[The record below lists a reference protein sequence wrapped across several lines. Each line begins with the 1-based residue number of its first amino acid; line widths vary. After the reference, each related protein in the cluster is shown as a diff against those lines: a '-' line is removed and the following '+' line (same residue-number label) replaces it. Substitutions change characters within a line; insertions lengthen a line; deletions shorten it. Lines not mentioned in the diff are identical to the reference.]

1 MPTKQLPSKKTPATY
16 VAVRNKAKQKKQRE
30 RKKRLDRWSKALS
43 SLRSPYVIV
52 SLTVLLI
59 TSLLWSLLGAQL
71 QLGNADQVIEGSL
84 FQNLTTFHGAL
95 FPSAHTFLIKWPL
108 FLISG
113 LTHNSSS
120 VLVTLTIIVSL
131 LTIAGL
137 VYILYRID
145 KRPRVFGSLILA
157 LSSILLL
164 IPAQPHTAGIL
175 PVNFAMIS
183 TRNIEYVV
191 YMLGLVLVIRSGRM
205 RSRLFVLATL
215 ILTLLFASDKLFESL
230 ALGAGV
236 ITALV
241 YVFFRRRAFVLLAFR
256 LFISSVIASILASLL
271 LWVISEVKITHI
283 VGGGGGPYTLITTAK
298 ELSLG
303 IIFAFLGLLTN
314 VGANPVFDI
323 GVVKSLPGTLIN
335 RLLAPELVSF
345 GVNLLVFI
353 AGCIAVV
360 KVFLLS
366 LIPPKKPRWNAK
378 KKPAAYTQAVAL
390 SILMIASTIVAIGE
404 FIFTN
409 HYYPVDSRYMTIV
422 LFAVFISLATYLRS
436 RPLPK
441 WLGSWRMLVL
451 LGVSIIIGCFWTVT
465 TNQQQTSALS
475 SISQRNQKIAD
486 VLADHKS
493 DVLIGDYWRVVPI
506 SQLDKEKNDIML
518 PLSSCTTVRNTLT
531 SDAWQINLKTH
542 SFIYLL
548 SLDKGVTDYP
558 QCTVAQITGT
568 YGHPNASTLIAGTNE
583 HPQELLLYYDGGITK
598 GKPVPKSSTIFP
610 TSPKISVPPVCAN
623 NDTVMNIVAHQ
634 DDDLLFMNPD
644 LLHEITTGDCIRTV
658 YVTAGDSG
666 QNSVYW
672 LGREQGSQA
681 AYDSLAGL
689 PLTTI
694 WTQKTVKLNT
704 GEYVTVVSPETD
716 KKISL
721 IFMRLADGNLT
732 GNGFKSSGYESLAQ
746 LHSGQISVINS
757 VDGQSSYTSLQ
768 LTTALTQL
776 MNLYNPTILHT
787 QAPRDY
793 GTIYHDHSDH
803 ITVGKYVTTA
813 FANYSNE
820 AATPISY
827 YIGYPIRQAP
837 ANVTGADLAAKLNAF
852 LAYAKYDGGV
862 CQTAAICARTAT
874 YNAYLSRQYTTLE
887 Y

>member
-1 MPTKQLPSKKTPATY
+1 MPNKQLTRKKASTTY
-16 VAVRNKAKQKKQRE
+16 VAVRSKEEQKKKRE
-30 RKKRLDRWSKALS
+30 HKKRQDRWRKALS
-43 SLRSPYVIV
+43 GLRSPYVII
-52 SLTVLLI
+52 SLTFLLI

-84 FQNLTTFHGAL
+84 FQNLTTFRGAQ

-108 FLISG
+108 FLVSG
-113 LTHNSSS
+113 LAHNSSFM
-120 VLVTLTIIVSL
+120 LAILTVIVSL
-131 LTIAGL
+131 LTVAGL

-145 KRPRVFGSLILA
+145 KRPRVFGSIVLA
-157 LSSILLL
+157 LSSVLLL
-164 IPAQPHTAGIL
+164 IPAQPHTTGIL

-183 TRNIEYVV
+183 TRNIEYIV
-191 YMLGLVLVIRSGRM
+191 YILGIVLVIRSVKI
-205 RSRLFVLATL
+205 RSLVFSGAT
-215 ILTLLFASDKLFESL
+215 ITLTLLFASDKLFESL
-230 ALGAGV
+230 GIGAAI
-236 ITALV
+236 ITAIV
-241 YVFFRRRAFVLLAFR
+241 YLFFRKRALVLLAIR
-256 LFISSVIASILASLL
+256 LFISSIIASILASLL
-271 LWVISEVKITHI
+271 LWVISELKITHI
-283 VGGGGGPYTLITTAK
+283 VGGGGGPYAFITTAK

-303 IIFAFLGLLTN
+303 TIFAVLGLLTN
-314 VGANPVFDI
+314 IGANPVFDVGI
-323 GVVKSLPGTLIN
+323 VKSLPSTLIN
-335 RLLAPELVSF
+335 RLLSPELISF
-345 GVNLLVFI
+345 GVNLMVFI
-353 AGCIAVV
+353 AGCIAIV
-360 KVFLLS
+360 KVFALS
-366 LIPPKKPRWNAK
+366 LVPPRKPRWNAK
-378 KKPAAYTQAVAL
+378 KKPSAYTQAVAL
-390 SILMIASTIVAIGE
+390 SIFMIASTIVAVGE

-409 HYYPVDSRYMTIV
+409 HYYPVDSRYVTIV
-422 LFAVFISLATYLRS
+422 LFALFISLATYLRS

-441 WLGSWRMLVL
+441 WLGSWRMFVV
-451 LGVSIIIGCFWTVT
+451 LGVSIIIGCFWTIT
-465 TNQQQTSALS
+465 THQQQTGGLS
-475 SISQRNQKIAD
+475 SISIRNQKIAD

-493 DVLIGDYWRVVPI
+493 DVLVGDYWRVIPI
-506 SQLDKEKNDIML
+506 SQLDKEKNDVVL

-531 SDAWQINLKTH
+531 SDAWQVNLKTH

-548 SLDKGVTDYP
+548 SLDKSVTDYP
-558 QCTVAQITGT
+558 QCTIAQITDT
-568 YGHPNASTLIAGTNE
+568 YGHPNASTLIAGTIE
-583 HPQELLLYYDGGITK
+583 HPQELLLYYDAGITK

-610 TSPKISVPPVCAN
+610 TSPKVVVAPVCTN
-623 NDTVMNIVAHQ
+623 NDTIMNIVAHQ

-644 LLHEITTGDCIRTV
+644 LFHEITAGDCIRTI

-689 PLTTI
+689 PLTTV

-704 GEYVTVVSPETD
+704 DEYVTVVSPQTD

-746 LHSGQISVINS
+746 LHSGGIPVINS

-787 QAPRDY
+787 QAPKDY

-813 FANYSNE
+813 FANYTSE
-820 AATPISY
+820 ATTPISY
-827 YIGYPIRQAP
+827 YVGYPIRQQP
-837 ANVTGADLAAKLNAF
+837 ANVTGSDLTAKINAF

-862 CQTAAICARTAT
+862 CQTVAICARTAT
-874 YNAYLSRQYTTLE
+874 YNAYLTRQYTTLE